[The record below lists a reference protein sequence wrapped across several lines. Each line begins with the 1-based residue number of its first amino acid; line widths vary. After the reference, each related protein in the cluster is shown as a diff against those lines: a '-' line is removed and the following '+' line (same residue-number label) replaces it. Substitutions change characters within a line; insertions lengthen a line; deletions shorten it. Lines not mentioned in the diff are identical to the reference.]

1 MSLQDLQQNP
11 QDTSNFYLANIYQL
25 LADPNRS
32 NFSNSLP
39 TSPPPFSPPTFA
51 VWVNGLWFLSLVI
64 SISCAVLA
72 TLLQQWA
79 RRYLKVTQTRYSL
92 HKRAR
97 IRSFFA
103 EGVEKSLLPWAV
115 EALPTLLHV
124 SLVLF
129 FAGLA
134 VFLWN
139 VNLTIFK
146 MVLSWIGV
154 CAALYGSTM
163 LISIFRCDSPYHTP
177 LTPLALPVLFVIAQV
192 TLVAL
197 TCYGGLQ
204 FIWTVCF
211 SSCGPRIPYKADDQF
226 GRFVRTKISRFIAP
240 EKTALGSPADIDTR
254 ALMWT
259 FGRLDEDH
267 ELVRFFSG
275 LPGFHTSKV
284 LKDPLRGLT
293 DEQKLEIF
301 TAIIG
306 FLDRTFS
313 SDLLSDRVKRQRA
326 DICEKAIDL
335 VDTPEAFPQIVHAL
349 ASAHRYNK
357 PVLGPVQSTETVQFV
372 RRLGNRKGKDTTTPV
387 IRALFS
393 IAVASVQRHDDSW
406 FILASSAMAIPE
418 AVLRSH
424 AVHRDSLSLVILI
437 HIIRQQFT
445 YLQTTSWPVWKIS
458 LALWS
463 ASEFDVRD
471 TSPELQHEFCAL
483 WNQMVRAA
491 QDRRIALYFRL
502 YMLDYIRGVYTALHQ
517 GTDSG
522 LIYDFSDLG
531 IAGTVCNVPS
541 HVLDESAPTTFPR
554 TVQQHDHTLA
564 IASLT
569 SPDAP
574 SSSIPAPPHVDE
586 NLTVPPLDNSHPTR
600 QPVDT
605 SLTSLDPSKA
615 DAIQDIVSSGITT
628 SYPTPEAAT
637 SPPPPPSTSPPDLI
651 FLQDKADPLTSSNL
665 PNLPSPASGPIRNNM
680 LPAGPSLSTHFLIAR
695 TDLTPSVPE
704 IRCPLTATSASNAS
718 LVPTSDL
725 GTPAEEDGNPTHKEK
740 DALDPLSLHHAI
752 DTNTIPTTAPPPQP
766 PSLLSV
772 TESDVAIIG
781 RSAQERN
788 SEPTGGRPP
797 DPSHYRYDIV

>member
-1 MSLQDLQQNP
+1 M
-11 QDTSNFYLANIYQL
+11 
-25 LADPNRS
+25 
-32 NFSNSLP
+32 
-39 TSPPPFSPPTFA
+39 
-51 VWVNGLWFLSLVI
+51 I

-146 MVLSWIGV
+146 MVLSWIGI

-163 LISIFRCDSPYHTP
+163 LISIFHCDSPYHTP

-211 SSCGPRIPYKADDQF
+211 SSCGPRIPYKEKA
-226 GRFVRTKISRFIAP
+226 RFEWFVMTKFSRFIAP
-240 EKTALGSPADIDTR
+240 EKTALGSPSDIDTR

-275 LPGFHTSKV
+275 LPGFHTSRV

-349 ASAHRYNK
+349 ASAHRYNELA
-357 PVLGPVQSTETVQFV
+357 LGPVQSTEIVQFV
-372 RRLGNRKGKDTTTPV
+372 RRLGNRKGKDTTTPI

-424 AVHRDSLSLVILI
+424 AAHRDSLSLVILI

-445 YLQTTSWPVWKIS
+445 YLRTTSWPVWEIS

-491 QDRRIALYFRL
+491 QDRTIALYLRL
-502 YMLDYIRGVYTALHQ
+502 YMLHYIRGVYTALHQ

-522 LIYDFSDLG
+522 PIYDFSDLG

-541 HVLDESAPTTFPR
+541 HILDESAPTTFPR

-605 SLTSLDPSKA
+605 SLTSLDPSN
-615 DAIQDIVSSGITT
+615 AIQDIVSSGITK
-628 SYPTPEAAT
+628 SYPTPEVAT
-637 SPPPPPSTSPPDLI
+637 SPPSPPTSPPDPI
-651 FLQDKADPLTSSNL
+651 FLQDKADLMTSSNPL
-665 PNLPSPASGPIRNNM
+665 DLPSPASGPIRDNM
-680 LPAGPSLSTHFLIAR
+680 FPAGLSLSTHFLMTR

-704 IRCPLTATSASNAS
+704 VRCPLTTTSALSAS

-725 GTPAEEDGNPTHKEK
+725 GTLSEEDGNPTPKGQ
-740 DALDPLSLHHAI
+740 DALDPPSVHHAI
-752 DTNTIPTTAPPPQP
+752 DTNIIPTPVPPPQP
-766 PSLLSV
+766 PSLLV

-788 SEPTGGRPP
+788 GEPTGGRPP
-797 DPSHYRYDIV
+797 VPSHYQYDMV